1 MNKNLKRIILAFM
14 LVVLPFAMAG
24 CDEKDYSYV
33 AVDPGQLQAPSVD
46 RNSAE
51 YRKKYKEIER
61 YDETVTLDVAVVNYP
76 LEAGV
81 KTGTLP
87 TNQTFNQLAE
97 EYLNIK
103 LNYVVMAKTSNYESD
118 LNLYIA
124 DKGLPDM
131 FYVTNSAMYTELAN
145 DGMLAD
151 LSDAFWYLNDNLQ
164 QNYLEYF
171 PELLPTCM
179 QEDKLYA
186 LPNITNQYAAA
197 QRLYIRQDWIDV
209 VNVERAKA
217 GEAPLSTPKTMEE
230 MYTLGEAFVTYKDA
244 IAAATGIK
252 SNRVIPFGMT
262 KELTWSGSYSV
273 EGFLNCYGTSINA
286 YFEGEDGQLYYS
298 NTSPE
303 MKSALTMLR
312 DMYSAG
318 ILDKDF
324 ATKTSDM
331 VQANIKS
338 GYVGMAFGEW
348 WMAKDVLDD
357 CIERVPGSEWTWVDL
372 PAPAGQTA
380 QPIVKTVNVDGYN
393 LVSKDCKHPEAVARL
408 INLFYDI
415 YYSDD
420 AQARYGDRVLPSNG
434 FYYQFVPIKLWDGM
448 ASINEYKRVQQV
460 FDNLYEAGFVNLSQ
474 YVPAAEYEKDGI
486 LQKVKTTTSEDYVV
500 SVIDG
505 DSYIIHR
512 NIIAAINANSTWKA
526 EFDKLH
532 RREKTLHFVDGY
544 PYFVAYKDG
553 KKLSEMCEGEKGG
566 WGIYH
571 EMVDPK
577 GGYAY
582 VVDLTEKKIPAKY
595 NRFYGANLS
604 AMTDKLPYI
613 TTQTGTL
620 FAQMIVGELSIDKF
634 ESDYVQAVVNNNG
647 GDIVI
652 KQVNEWYKAN
662 KIDYNNVYALV
673 K

>member
-1 MNKNLKRIILAFM
+1 MNKNIKKIILALL
-14 LVVLPFAMAG
+14 LVILPLVMAG
-24 CDEKDYSYV
+24 CDDKDYSYE
-33 AVDPGQLQAPSVD
+33 AVEVGQLQAPSVD
-46 RNSAE
+46 RNSPA
-51 YRKKYKEIER
+51 YREKYKTIER
-61 YDETVTLDVAVVNYP
+61 YDNTVTIDVAVVNYP

-81 KTGTLP
+81 KPNTLP
-87 TNQTFNQLAE
+87 TNQTFNELAL

-103 LNYVVMAKTSNYESD
+103 LNYVVMAKTSNYETD

-124 DKGLPDM
+124 DNGLPDM

-151 LSDAFWYLNDNLQ
+151 LSDAFWYLNDELQ
-164 QNYLEYF
+164 ENYLTHF

-179 QEDKLYA
+179 QESKLYA

-197 QRLYIRQDWIDV
+197 QRLYIRQDWLDIV
-209 VNVERAKA
+209 
-217 GEAPLSTPKTMEE
+217 GMEAPKTMEE
-230 MYTLGEAFVTYKDA
+230 MYAVGEAFVKNKDK

-252 SNRVIPFGMT
+252 ANRVIPFGMT
-262 KELTWSGSYSV
+262 KDLTWSGSYSV
-273 EGFLNCYGTSINA
+273 EGFLNCYGTSMNA
-286 YFEGEDGQLYYS
+286 YFEGENGELYYS

-303 MKSALTMLR
+303 MKEALTMLNK
-312 DMYSAG
+312 MYSAG
-318 ILDKDF
+318 ILDKDY
-324 ATKTSDM
+324 ATASSDD

-357 CIERVPGSEWTWVDL
+357 CIERVEGSEWTWVEL
-372 PAPAGQTA
+372 PAPAGRTA
-380 QPIVKTVNVDGYN
+380 KPIVKTVNVDGYN
-393 LVSKDCKHPEAVARL
+393 LVSKDCKNPEAVARL

-415 YYSDD
+415 YYSND
-420 AQARYGDRVLPSNG
+420 AQEKYGDRVLPSNG
-434 FYYQFVPIKLWDGM
+434 FYYQFVPIKLWDGI
-448 ASINEYKRVQQV
+448 ASIREYKRVQEV
-460 FDNLYEAGFVNLSQ
+460 FDNLYEAGFRNLSQ
-474 YVPAAEYEKDGI
+474 YVDPAVYNESGI
-486 LQKVKTTTSEDYVV
+486 LQKVTSTTKDDYLV
-500 SVIDG
+500 SVDVENNV
-505 DSYIIHR
+505 SYIINR
-512 NIIAAINANSTWKA
+512 DVIAAINANPVWKE
-526 EFDKLH
+526 EFDTLH

-553 KKLSEMCEGEKGG
+553 KKLSEMCKGEKAG

-582 VVDLTEKKIPAKY
+582 VVDLTEKRVEAKY

-620 FAQMIVGELSIDKF
+620 FAQMIVGELEIDKF
-634 ESDYVQAVVNNNG
+634 ESKYVEAVFNKNG
-647 GDIVI
+647 GNDVM
-652 KQVNEWYKAN
+652 KQVNEWYKAKN
-662 KIDYNNVYALV
+662 VDLNDVYALI

>member
-1 MNKNLKRIILAFM
+1 MTKIIKRLFILTTCI
-14 LVVLPFAMAG
+14 LVTVLASCG
-24 CDEKDYSYV
+24 EIDYTYSGANV
-33 AVDPGQLQAPSVD
+33 GQLQAPTVD

-51 YRKKYKEIER
+51 YRQKYSTLER
-61 YDETVTLDVAVVNYP
+61 YDETVTVDVAVINYP

-81 KTGTLP
+81 KENLTP
-87 TNQTFNQLAE
+87 QKNTFNAIAKE
-97 EYLNIK
+97 VLNID
-103 LNYVVMAKTSNYESD
+103 LNYVVVAKTSNYESN

-124 DKGLPDM
+124 DNGLPDM
-131 FYVTNSAMYTELAN
+131 FYVTNSAMYSELQK

-151 LSDAFWYLNDNLQ
+151 LSDVFWYLNDELQ
-164 QNYLEYF
+164 ENYLEHF

-179 QEDKLYA
+179 EDGKLYS
-186 LPNITNQYAAA
+186 LPTITNQYATA
-197 QRLYIRQDWIDV
+197 QRLYLRKDWLEIVGKDV
-209 VNVERAKA
+209 
-217 GEAPLSTPKTMEE
+217 PKTMEE
-230 MYTLGEAFVTYKDA
+230 MYEVGLAFAQNKDK
-244 IAAATGIK
+244 IAEATGIK

-286 YFEGEDGQLYYS
+286 YFEGEDGKLFYS

-312 DMYSAG
+312 SMYSAG

-324 ATKTSDM
+324 ATKTSDQ

-380 QPIVKTVNVDGYN
+380 KPVVKTVNVSGYN
-393 LVSKDCKHPEAVARL
+393 LVSKDCEHPEAVARL

-420 AQARYGDRVLPSNG
+420 AQEKYGDRVLPSNG
-434 FYYQFVPIKLWDGM
+434 FYYQFVPIKLWDGI
-448 ASINEYKRVQQV
+448 ASIREYKRVQDV
-460 FDNLYEAGFVNLSQ
+460 FNRLYDAEFDPSK
-474 YVPAAEYEKDGI
+474 YVDAATYEVDGI
-486 LQKVKTTTSEDYVV
+486 MEKVSSTTKEDYVV
-500 SVIDG
+500 SVVDG
-505 DSYIIHR
+505 VSYIINR
-512 NIIAAINANSTWKA
+512 EVIKAINANPTWKEA
-526 EFDKLH
+526 FYEL
-532 RREKTLHFVDGY
+532 RNREKTLHFVDGY
-544 PYFVAYKDG
+544 PYFVAYKNG
-553 KKLSEMCEGEKGG
+553 KKLSEMCAGEKAG

-571 EMVDPK
+571 EMVDPN

-582 VVDLTEKKIPAKY
+582 VVDLTEKKVEAKY
-595 NRFYGANLS
+595 DCFYGASLS

-620 FAQMIVGELSIDKF
+620 FAQMIVGEMSMDDF
-634 ESDYVQAVVNNNG
+634 EEKYVQNVFYNNG
-647 GDIVI
+647 GDIVLE
-652 KQVNEWYKAN
+652 QVNEWYKSN
-662 KIDYNNVYALV
+662 VIDYEDVYALV